1 MDLEASSFSTHN
13 VSSTFRLPENLDYF
27 TLIAP
32 PNTRICR
39 KDSTRDETTA
49 PMMLTRLSHPLV
61 VAEVT
66 ITAEFE
72 MEWDQAGLIVFTGP
86 PPTPTQTRSSP
97 VVSRRRRRG
106 GDEEEGDG
114 KWVKAG
120 LEFTGGAVNA
130 SSVVATSASGGDWS
144 LSPLLC
150 TDACQDSCEPVTFSL
165 RIKFERIGDALWVWY
180 RDAEGSVNSNS
191 PSTSPEA
198 AYATWR
204 KLREVS
210 GFFRGVEMK
219 GDVWVGC
226 YASRPVDFVAGD
238 DWDERF
244 GMPESG
250 EGRGLMAEFED
261 LEIL

>member
-1 MDLEASSFSTHN
+1 MNLESSEFEVHN
-13 VSSTFRLPENLDYF
+13 VASNFKLPENLDYF
-27 TLIAP
+27 NLTAP

-39 KDSTRDETTA
+39 KDSSRDETTA

-61 VAEVT
+61 IAEVT
-66 ITAEFE
+66 ITADFE
-72 MEWDQAGLIVFTGP
+72 MEWDQAGLIVFTGLAPTLSP
-86 PPTPTQTRSSP
+86 PSPTG
-97 VVSRRRRRG
+97 RRRRYQSR
-106 GDEEEGDG
+106 DEVEVG

-120 LEFTGGAVNA
+120 LEFTGGAMNA

-144 LSPLLC
+144 LSPLFC
-150 TDACQDSCEPVTFSL
+150 SDALRDSSDPITFSL
-165 RIKFERIGDALWVWY
+165 RIKFERIGDALWIWY
-180 RDAEGSVNSNS
+180 RDVDGSSVSS
-191 PSTSPEA
+191 PRTPEA
-198 AYATWR
+198 VYAAWR
-204 KLREVS
+204 KLREVN

-244 GMPESG
+244 GMPDSG
-250 EGRGLMAEFED
+250 EGRGLTVEFED

>member
-1 MDLEASSFSTHN
+1 MDLDSSEFTTHN
-13 VSSTFRLPENLDYF
+13 VASTFKLPENLDYF
-27 TLIAP
+27 TLTAP

-39 KDSTRDETTA
+39 KDSSRDETTA
-49 PMMLTRLSHPLV
+49 PMMLTRLSHPLI

-86 PPTPTQTRSSP
+86 PPTRNPASP
-97 VVSRRRRRG
+97 VLRRRRFQARE
-106 GDEEEGDG
+106 DIEEG

-120 LEFTGGAVNA
+120 LEFTGGAMNV

-144 LSPLLC
+144 LSPLYC
-150 TDACQDSCEPVTFSL
+150 PASSQAPEYEPITCSL
-165 RIKFERIGDALWVWY
+165 RIKFERIGDALWIWY
-180 RDAEGSVNSNS
+180 REVDVSSNPVS
-191 PSTSPEA
+191 RTPEA
-198 AYATWR
+198 ASAAWR
-204 KLREVS
+204 KLREVN
-210 GFFRGVEMK
+210 GFFRGVELK

-250 EGRGLMAEFED
+250 EGRGLTVEFED

>member
-1 MDLEASSFSTHN
+1 MDLDTSQFETLN
-13 VSSTFRLPENLDYF
+13 VAPTFKLPDNLDYF
-27 TLIAP
+27 TLTAP

-39 KDSTRDETTA
+39 NDASRDETTA

-66 ITAEFE
+66 ITADFD

-86 PPTPTQTRSSP
+86 PPCRTPSSP
-97 VVSRRRRRG
+97 ALRRRRLQPT
-106 GDEEEGDG
+106 EEVEAG

-120 LEFTGGAVNA
+120 LEFTGGGINV

-150 TDACQDSCEPVTFSL
+150 AESLRDSYEPINFSL
-165 RIKFERIGDALWVWY
+165 RLKFERIGDALWIWY
-180 RDAEGSVNSNS
+180 RNVDC
-191 PSTSPEA
+191 PSSSLPRTPEA
-198 AYATWR
+198 VYAAWR

-210 GFFRGVEMK
+210 GFFRGVELK

-226 YASRPVDFVAGD
+226 YASRPVNFVAGD
-238 DWDERF
+238 DWDDRF

-250 EGRGLMAEFED
+250 EGPGLTVEFED

>member
-1 MDLEASSFSTHN
+1 MNLDSSEFETHN
-13 VSSTFRLPENLDYF
+13 VASSFRLPETLDYF
-27 TLIAP
+27 TLTAP

-39 KDSTRDETTA
+39 KDSSRDETTA
-49 PMMLTRLSHPLV
+49 PLMLTRLSHPLV

-66 ITAEFE
+66 ITADFE

-86 PPTPTQTRSSP
+86 PPTRTPSSP
-97 VVSRRRRRG
+97 VSRRGRYQRRD
-106 GDEEEGDG
+106 GDVEVG
-114 KWVKAG
+114 KWAKAG
-120 LEFTGGAVNA
+120 LEFTGGTMNA

-144 LSPLLC
+144 LSPLLYQ
-150 TDACQDSCEPVTFSL
+150 DALQDSYESISFSL
-165 RIKFERIGDALWVWY
+165 RIKFERIGDALWIWY
-180 RDAEGSVNSNS
+180 RDVGASSSS
-191 PSTSPEA
+191 PPRTPEA
-198 AYATWR
+198 VYAAWR
-204 KLREVS
+204 KLREVN
-210 GFFRGVEMK
+210 GFFRDVEMK

-250 EGRGLMAEFED
+250 EGRGLTVEFED

>member
-1 MDLEASSFSTHN
+1 
-13 VSSTFRLPENLDYF
+13 
-27 TLIAP
+27 
-32 PNTRICR
+32 
-39 KDSTRDETTA
+39 
-49 PMMLTRLSHPLV
+49 MMLTRLSHPLV

-86 PPTPTQTRSSP
+86 PPTPTETRSTTA
-97 VVSRRRRRG
+97 SRRRRRG
-106 GDEEEGDG
+106 GNEEEGEG

-120 LEFTGGAVNA
+120 LEFTGGAMNA

-150 TDACQDSCEPVTFSL
+150 TDTFPESCDPVTFSL
-165 RIKFERIGDALWVWY
+165 RIKFERIGDALWIWY
-180 RDAEGSVNSNS
+180 RDVEGSVN
-191 PSTSPEA
+191 PSSCSISPEA
-198 AYATWR
+198 ASATWR
-204 KLREVS
+204 KLREVN

-226 YASRPVDFVAGD
+226 YSSRPVDFVAGE

-250 EGRGLMAEFED
+250 EGRGLTAEFED